1 MGRKH
6 KLEKNELAKKEQYN
20 FINKEKALKK

>member
-6 KLEKNELAKKEQYN
+6 KLEKNELAKKRAIQLY
-20 FINKEKALKK
+20 KQG